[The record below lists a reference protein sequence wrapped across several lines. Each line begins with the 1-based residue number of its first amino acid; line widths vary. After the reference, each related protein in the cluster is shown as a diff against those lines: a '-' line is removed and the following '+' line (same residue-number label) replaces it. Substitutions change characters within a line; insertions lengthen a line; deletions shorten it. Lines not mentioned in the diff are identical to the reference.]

1 MLSTGV
7 EASNIAKQH
16 MIKYLRQE
24 YNCVG
29 TMYDDSIYNIEGARL
44 QGVSAIHIP
53 KNCEYWEAHPEVVYK
68 V

>member
-7 EASNIAKQH
+7 EASNSAKQH

-24 YNCVG
+24 YNSVG

-53 KNCEYWEAHPEVVYK
+53 KNEAYWNLHPETVVK